1 MSSEALKGFVKG
13 QRILNESDPQ
23 MGLGCVEELI
33 DDRLL
38 RVYFPAKSQ
47 ECLYRIGTAPLRR
60 VILQAGS
67 IAVDRQGHHFRI
79 ERVEEKDGLVT
90 YWRGNQSI
98 AETDLEDKIPLA
110 TSLGRMRYGSVGYPE
125 DLPLRL
131 AAHNLKAKMLSS
143 EAYFS
148 GASRV
153 TLLPHQLYVTRQVTS
168 MLAPRVLL
176 SDEVGLGKTIEAG
189 LIFSVLRTQGRA
201 SRVLIVLPDSLTY
214 QWLAEMARRFNEIF
228 SLVDKEALNEEDPY
242 WDARRAITPWT
253 ALKDGLL
260 SKASRYEWDL
270 LIVDEAHHL
279 HEGQAAYEA
288 VSRLAT
294 ISRSVLL
301 LTATPSRGG
310 LETEFGLLRLVD
322 PKRFVNFDSY
332 CREREDWYRGSAL
345 AKQLQNRCQN
355 LEKTVYQ
362 LITPTAQEN
371 KLNLSPTDQPEGQEA
386 TQTSV
391 QPAAKQDS
399 AQQAT
404 TDKQAA
410 IDNLKKILAEI
421 SSHYEGDQ
429 QISTLID
436 QFSQK
441 LEREEDFY
449 ASPAFGQARHQLLA
463 ALIDRHGPG
472 RMLFRNRRI
481 HLAKLFSGR
490 SIHPVPLSRKF
501 NENVFPGLKQLTT
514 DVIRQDPR
522 ILWIASYVLS
532 HPGEKIVLIANR
544 MQLVTAL
551 QERLRDIF
559 GIESAIFHEGLS
571 VVERDRQAVWFTEA
585 EGADILLCSEI
596 GSEGRNFQAAHTL
609 IFWDIP
615 VHPDAVEQRIGR
627 LDRIGQ
633 TQRVDVYVLYFRGGK
648 EERLFAWHKA
658 LGSFDGPVEGGEE
671 IVRDVALLS
680 SLDTP
685 DFNDLISRSLQLK
698 ASYQREAEANVD
710 YLVDLNSFDQTQGE
724 HLVRVIEDEDK
735 QFNTANTIIRLL
747 ERFGVTVDETSTP
760 HLYHLSPSKNM
771 QMDML
776 TRLHEGGMLAT
787 FDRNLAI
794 TREEVEYLT
803 GAHPL
808 VKELMSFALDGTEGS
823 ASAATWKDA
832 PQDGVLVQFLFIFE
846 ALGADSLELGRYLT
860 PMPLLINVSLNGTI
874 YKGKIPE
881 PKQLKR
887 IKPKDAASLWE
898 KISTH
903 VEILTEKV
911 SALVQSSVDPIRD
924 KALRKAKLI
933 LGNEKSRLQELS
945 KVNNLVTEAEI
956 NAQDDLNEEVY
967 SAIADAGSRLDAI
980 RVIVMEKKQ

>member
-79 ERVEEKDGLVT
+79 ERIEEKDGLVT

-391 QPAAKQDS
+391 QPAAK
-399 AQQAT
+399 
-404 TDKQAA
+404 
-410 IDNLKKILAEI
+410 
-421 SSHYEGDQ
+421 
-429 QISTLID
+429 
-436 QFSQK
+436 
-441 LEREEDFY
+441 
-449 ASPAFGQARHQLLA
+449 SPAFGQARHQLLA

-698 ASYQREAEANVD
+698 ASYQREAESNVD